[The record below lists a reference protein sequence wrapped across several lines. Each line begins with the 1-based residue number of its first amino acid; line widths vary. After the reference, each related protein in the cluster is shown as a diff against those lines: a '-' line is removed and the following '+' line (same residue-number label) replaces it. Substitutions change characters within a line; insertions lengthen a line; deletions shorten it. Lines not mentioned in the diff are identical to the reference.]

1 MQIIME
7 EKEKKEPKPRGG
19 AREGAGRKSKSKSGE
34 TKRVAF
40 RCSHDV
46 WQILE
51 LQQDKTAYIEAAVR
65 EKWKHEQWK
74 RMFPDTNI
82 KEG

>member
-1 MQIIME
+1 ME
-7 EKEKKEPKPRGG
+7 EEKKTPKPRGG
-19 AREGAGRKSKSKSGE
+19 ARNGAGRKSKSKSGE

-65 EKWKHEQWK
+65 EKWKRDRLLH
-74 RMFPDTNI
+74 FVPDITI
-82 KEG
+82 